1 MHLPAVAIQGL
12 REGESKRDGRTASH
26 LSAGE
31 PLWFVLLGL
40 GPVLGPFGLYSEED
54 EAVRTL
60 QEDGGDLSVQ
70 QGIG

>member
-12 REGESKRDGRTASH
+12 REGESRRDGRTASH

-40 GPVLGPFGLYSEED
+40 GPVLGPFGLYLED
-54 EAVRTL
+54 ETVQTL
-60 QEDGGDLSVQ
+60 QEDEGDLAVQ
-70 QGIG
+70 LGIG